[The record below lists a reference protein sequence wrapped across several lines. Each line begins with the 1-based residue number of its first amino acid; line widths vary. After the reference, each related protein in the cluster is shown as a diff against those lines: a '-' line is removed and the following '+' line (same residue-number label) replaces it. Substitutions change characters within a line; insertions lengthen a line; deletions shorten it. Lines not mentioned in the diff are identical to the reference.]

1 MTTVTYSQGRLMTDS
16 MATTISTFKGF
27 VNQFNMNESV
37 ARNIID
43 DPDFIVDQLI
53 IDDFVE
59 NNPLRNKKYSLNQV
73 INFAKRNHNALK
85 LLDGKYIQSDE
96 NGKYFLCP
104 DASLKINGQKVL
116 AVAYAGKFNFFT
128 LPIIEYAVYH
138 AKTIEAFFNIL
149 LNFKEIIFTN
159 KALNFHLMLVFK
171 EGVYRLYDLDRRSIY
186 FHSKKD
192 KGIIGIG
199 SGFQLFIENNKEKFS
214 KNNALLED
222 VHCYAMKN
230 DPYTNNLVA
239 MVDFN
244 GNKIIQKN
252 LILIEDLLIEK
263 EEFIKENDNK
273 TFKKEISN
281 EKIKALVKCK
291 LNFSIQTDDIS
302 REALRVERIIEEN
315 NFSCRVYT
323 ENRLASVG
331 LSIFLP
337 NIIGVATLAGIAAHN
352 LLTLNPDYEI
362 GKNILDSQIN
372 ITYQA

>member
-1 MTTVTYSQGRLMTDS
+1 MTDT

-27 VNQFNMNESV
+27 VNQFDIIES
-37 ARNIID
+37 ADRNIID
-43 DPDFIVDQLI
+43 TQGSEVDKLIFDYFI
-53 IDDFVE
+53 E

-73 INFAKRNHNALK
+73 INFAKRNHKTLK
-85 LLDGKYIQSDE
+85 LLDGKYIRSYE
-96 NGKYFLCP
+96 NGKYFLCS

-116 AVAYAGKFNFFT
+116 AVAYSGTIKPFT

-138 AKTIEAFFNIL
+138 AKSIDTFFNIL

-159 KALNFHLMLVFK
+159 KVLNFHLMLVVK
-171 EGVYRLYDLDRRSIY
+171 EGVYLLYDLNRLSIY

-244 GNKIIQKN
+244 GDKIIQKN
-252 LILIEDLLIEK
+252 LILIEDSLIEK
-263 EEFIKENDNK
+263 EEFIKENNNK

-331 LSIFLP
+331 LSLLLP
-337 NIIGVATLAGIAAHN
+337 NIVGIATLAGIAAHN